1 MKAPISAGVTKNC
14 DVLTCTSLGCRSPG
28 CRSQLDEI
36 CLCVHSIRDL
46 KKRWNSKTQRVL
58 KPCSRSESMPPCV
71 TGIAARILSAEP
83 NAFQRS
89 ARIPERPRFKESC
102 AASPQSAC
110 RCQCICDFREK
121 VCVLAKLAL
130 GPATEPELL
139 RAAFDASCFL
149 GAFPPDPES
158 FKFSPK
164 IRLTPGSYKRMRRFH
179 SPAMSPSG

>member
-1 MKAPISAGVTKNC
+1 MEFKNPAFPEA
-14 DVLTCTSLGCRSPG
+14 VLPQR
-28 CRSQLDEI
+28 
-36 CLCVHSIRDL
+36 IRAAVRHRPQSHL
-46 KKRWNSKTQRVL
+46 A
-58 KPCSRSESMPPCV
+58 
-71 TGIAARILSAEP
+71 IAARILSAEP
-83 NAFQRS
+83 NAFQHS

-130 GPATEPELL
+130 GPATEPALL